1 MIKSFKIYWNNN
13 NKKRMGQRIQIIKIR
28 YEKEVAT
35 DTTEIQRIIN
45 NLSNKVDNQKEMDKF
60 LERDNVLRLNQQ
72 EKENE
77 QTNNKY

>member
-28 YEKEVAT
+28 YEKEVAI